1 MVSSA
6 NPKSGPPRSPTASER
21 HSGSWRPSWH
31 PALVAA
37 ALAYLGLRA
46 LVLHTN
52 FDQVALPAYELH
64 PPGTLARNLLGPSG
78 ELPLLYCYD
87 NSLGQLLVSFLVWP
101 SFEFFGPSYLA
112 YKLVAFVTMF
122 PCLLLI
128 WSFLERHFG
137 TRAAILGAALYAL
150 PPTTLFQY
158 SLLPAGNHA
167 ENVPFAMLAAWAF
180 LRVHGSARPRLGVFL
195 AGLSGG
201 LALTISFAA
210 LVPVALLFALH
221 AGLVGLRRS
230 ARELPLALAGLAL
243 GVAPLYVA
251 NTLAGG
257 ARGLSFLQAKFQ
269 GSTSGGIDWSLIGE
283 RLGLFFGEYLPRSA
297 AAHDFLGLS
306 GDVADFLFLGAF
318 LAAALLS
325 LPYALRGLAEIA
337 RGLFGA
343 GALARGD
350 GGALGRAILVL
361 LYAYLPLTGLA
372 FALSDLRMGD
382 HAWPF
387 EAAGYRYF
395 LPHFLF
401 AILLIAL
408 TAARLW
414 SRGGPARAV
423 GAALA
428 AVALVSGTFDLALI
442 DLASEQKGVGAHYEG
457 HNVKQTARTL
467 FRPENQ
473 LRPDD
478 DAVDYATIVR
488 IAESYP
494 PPWREQI
501 YFGLG
506 FYEPYRILLHAFPP
520 DLEPSAVL
528 APYPPERHA
537 DLARGIGTLMRHRET
552 APAELPDAVWQ
563 ALERYAANAEP
574 LAERVAEGLATRWSP
589 LLASG
594 TAAFLDEDLLLLER
608 LRARVP
614 ALSAATARGFGLAAG
629 RLARREI
636 PLEERLIEAAFA
648 RLAPP
653 DVEPFLLGS
662 AWASPT
668 AANGPGSPSASPPGW
683 HPSRPTSCSRV
694 SPHDSARSTA
704 RASRPAVAHR
714 APPRGMGG
722 SLARGNPRL
731 LTGPSRRL
739 QRAACREAGNELQG

>member
-1 MVSSA
+1 MVSLA
-6 NPKSGPPRSPTASER
+6 NAQKSRPPRSPASSER
-21 HSGSWRPSWH
+21 RSGPWRPSWH

-78 ELPLLYCYD
+78 ELPLLFCYD

-101 SFEFFGPSYLA
+101 SFELFGPSYLA

-128 WSFLERHFG
+128 WSFLERHCG

-180 LRVHGSARPRLGVFL
+180 LRVHGSARPHLGVFL
-195 AGLSGG
+195 AGLCGG
-201 LALTISFAA
+201 VALTISFAA

-243 GVAPLYVA
+243 GLAPLFVA

-269 GSTSGGIDWSLIGE
+269 GSAGGSIDWSLIGE
-283 RLGLFFGEYLPRSA
+283 RLALFFGEYLPRSA

-306 GDVADFLFLGAF
+306 GDVADLLFLGAF
-318 LAAALLS
+318 VAAALLS
-325 LPYALRGLAEIA
+325 LPQALRGLAEIA

-343 GALARGD
+343 GALARGGD
-350 GGALGRAILVL
+350 GALGRAILVL

-423 GAALA
+423 GAALG
-428 AVALVSGTFDLALI
+428 AVALASGTFDLALV
-442 DLASEQKGVGAHYEG
+442 DLASQQKGVGAHYEG

-478 DAVDYATIVR
+478 DADYAGIVR

-520 DLEPSAVL
+520 DLEPSLVL

-563 ALERYAANAEP
+563 ALERYAASAEP

-589 LLASG
+589 LLASD
-594 TAAFLDEDLLLLER
+594 TATFLDEDLLLLER

-614 ALSAATARGFGLAAG
+614 ALSEAAARGFGLAAG

-648 RLAPP
+648 RLARP
-653 DVEPFLLGS
+653 DVEPFLFGLGMGL
-662 AWASPT
+662 ADGRERPGIPERIATWVPPEQAGLVLAGRAARLVEVYGEEQAALLLRT
-668 AANGPGSPSASPPGW
+668 AP
-683 HPSRPTSCSRV
+683 
-694 SPHDSARSTA
+694 
-704 RASRPAVAHR
+704 RPAAWEDR
-714 APPRGMGG
+714 
-722 SLARGNPRL
+722 
-731 LTGPSRRL
+731 
-739 QRAACREAGNELQG
+739 